1 MKKLL
6 LTMLLCVCAGTAFA
20 DFRQEYDT
28 NRNFWNVGKIE
39 SGYPE
44 GVGTELTKHIGNDT
58 HMHEVW
64 GATTDIKVPETGD
77 VIVTF
82 TYQDWSGSTDATKIL
97 GVDIINSAG
106 TVISYD
112 YHVGSAGSSPTNT
125 TYTLKN
131 VSEGGALTLRYFVC
145 NRTDD
150 DHELSKTS
158 GKITITGAVPMPAV
172 EIDVTKIYRIKAAK
186 TDLYMEIVNFGQTSG
201 EGAFRFKSKNYVEGQ
216 FFVFEKDDE
225 DSQYYIKNYNNKGY
239 MSAAGWDFY
248 AKAEKP
254 EDSFFITEVAEDV
267 YTFYQDYAKDGEGAS
282 FVGYCGN
289 NGESVSDGTYIYNN
303 VGTYSRNN
311 TTWILE
317 EVTSSDVHAD
327 LTKLIETANTLLVH
341 EYLLEPEKAAFSQ
354 EINEASSLTAGASVN
369 DLLNA
374 YYELQSAIDDAIY
387 CIHDVSDLNRLSNQ
401 KCYKVYGER
410 GFIYVQNDVIKSS
423 YKRSANYD
431 ANNVNHHFA
440 IIEHSGKY
448 YLYSVG
454 AKKFVNKQGNEASL
468 VLLPEHEIAFSEADV
483 KAEKYN
489 SVYKWIITLNGS
501 KINLSHSGSEGVYT
515 NYETQD
521 PGNCW
526 AMYDAGSFNPEEA
539 LAAFDKVYVT
549 VEYRLGSKTISNLHT
564 ITKGE
569 TFQFNNPYGFTEV
582 VSCTANG
589 VNLSATAGQY
599 STTITEQTEIVVTL
613 EDTFPYERTVLN
625 NDGTFP
631 DNAAW
636 YVVKQ
641 HSNSNETSI
650 WKYEG
655 NGNVSS
661 SKATKLKDASEGYF
675 WCFVGNPL
683 DLKIYNKAAGSTLSL
698 TNTDPATMV
707 ANNTAVWRPVKSNAE
722 GSFSGKNP
730 FCLQKGDE
738 NSYLNNQNSA
748 LKYWGAKD
756 AGSTIMAIADEEI
769 IPQIAEEVK
778 SDALATIAL
787 YEEADYFVYT
797 PEAFATAKNAIQ
809 NLDITS
815 TFAAS
820 VAGITAI
827 RQTMTTL
834 RGSDMNGAPV
844 AGDYI
849 RFKSRA
855 YSNYLK
861 ANDTNLGYTNN
872 AAELTTL
879 WVLEEGNDNNLK
891 IKNVSKNKYIGQVRQ
906 SADVPMQANTDEQF
920 AITYQED
927 VFGVFKNVSG
937 NDYAYGHSANGKLVG
952 WERGAHAT
960 QWIISQAFPLTVT
973 YTYKGAELSNDKI
986 TGVYVDKGETYTIV
1000 NPYSSRGYVAIESC
1014 TVNGEK
1020 LDAVDGVY
1028 SFKVTSNTTVT
1039 VNLTDANLPFTV
1051 SADYE
1056 NAVWYYLQLNS
1067 SGWGYVSR
1075 ATTTA
1080 EGVSTEADYPT
1091 NGGTRPS
1098 DDNGKWAFVGDAI
1111 NGFKILNKGAGKGK
1125 YLNSASSSNG
1135 TTAQMAE
1142 TDQSWIVQTGN
1153 GGFAI
1158 RHKGNVNACLND
1170 FGDVLKIWNDS
1181 GSPNGNGSAFRVF
1194 DADLTK
1200 VKEIVREKLS
1210 YSGLGYPTAECTARA
1225 NLQNGVDNAVTVEEL
1240 YQLLDAYCQTT
1251 EIEMPV
1257 SGNAY
1262 TFTNIMNDANQTKR
1276 YMKYTSGQKL
1286 SVSTDENDASVFVCH
1301 KIRDGVYA
1309 FVTSDGKVLTW
1320 FSKDDDGAYK
1330 ENASFNGYSTYYATS
1345 YDGKSDWNEIKVTKN
1360 GTSIDDLG
1368 HLRLVGRRNKDNVSS
1383 FIVYNGDGTFDR
1395 AGDSYFF
1402 NNNFSS
1408 AWLLNEVTRTNTDAQ
1423 NAAIAKIQAKETL
1436 KASTKVLGEGLG
1448 KYHYVVNDEEAYSV
1462 EVIDK
1467 AETADKVNEIAGTLA
1482 INLPE
1487 TGKFYYIQ
1495 SANTNQYLSNVK
1507 SNTLTTTADKSANNI
1522 FYFESESEGESTYT
1536 YLVAYENGH
1545 YVTNPWNIGVGE
1557 VIIKGTEKY
1566 KQTKSFVEGQVG
1578 KYALKYFSDKGED
1591 YYFTA
1596 SGTSTDAQ
1604 QDNSRN
1610 DAQWNLELVTSLPF
1624 TFKAAAL
1631 GFATFCAPV
1640 NVKIPNDVTAYVAK
1654 IQGNT
1659 LKMRKFVVEDGE
1671 KLILPA
1677 ETPVMLYKADLT
1689 EATIELPI
1697 VDGEYT
1703 LSNEDA
1709 NKNDFVGTIAAKKLD
1724 DTKFCY
1730 SLQVNREDSNKVG
1743 FYSKATGTKG
1753 GFKAWIE
1760 TDKSQGARTFTIIFD
1775 GDDATGLKEALGLEN
1790 ENVEI
1795 YDLSGR
1801 RLDKPTKGVNV
1812 IGGKLVIK

>member
-1 MKKLL
+1 
-6 LTMLLCVCAGTAFA
+6 MLLCVCAGTAFA

-44 GVGTELTKHIGNDT
+44 GVGTKLTEHVGSDT
-58 HMHEVW
+58 HTHEVW
-64 GATTDIKVPETGD
+64 GATTEIKVPVTGD

-82 TYQDWSGSTDATKIL
+82 SYQGWSGSTDATKIL
-97 GVDIINSAG
+97 GVDIINSSG
-106 TVISYD
+106 IVISSD
-112 YHVGSAGSSPTNT
+112 YHVGSAGSSPNKT

-158 GKITITGAVPMPAV
+158 GTITITGAVPMPAV

-186 TDLYMEIVNFGQTSG
+186 ADLYMEIVNFGQTSG

-254 EDSFFITEVAEDV
+254 EDSFFITEVAKDV

-289 NGESVSDGTYIYNN
+289 NGASVSDGTYIYNN

-327 LTKLIETANTLLVH
+327 LTKLIETANTLLEH
-341 EYLLEPEKAAFSQ
+341 EYLLEPEKAALSQ
-354 EINEASSLTAGASVN
+354 EINEASSLTAGSSVN

-410 GFIYVQNDVIKSS
+410 GFIYVQDDVLKGSN
-423 YKRSANYD
+423 KRSANYD

-454 AKKFVNKQGNEASL
+454 AKKFVNKQGNNTSL
-468 VLLPEHEIAFSEADV
+468 VLLPDHEIEFSVADV
-483 KAEKYN
+483 KGKNYN
-489 SVYKWIITLNGS
+489 PVYKWIITLNGS
-501 KINLSHSGSEGVYT
+501 KINLSDSGTEGVYT
-515 NYETQD
+515 AYEVQD
-521 PGNCW
+521 EGNCW
-526 AMYDAGSFNPEEA
+526 AMYDAGSFDPTEA

-589 VNLSATAGQY
+589 VSLSATDGQY

-613 EDTFPYERTVLN
+613 GDTFPYERTVLN

-683 DLKIYNKAAGSTLSL
+683 DLKIYNKAAGSTMSL
-698 TNTDPATMV
+698 TNTNPATMV
-707 ANNTAVWRPVKSNAE
+707 ANNTAVWRPVKSNVE
-722 GSFSGKNP
+722 GSFAGKNP

-748 LKYWGAKD
+748 LKYWGSKD
-756 AGSTIMAIADEEI
+756 AGSTIMAIADEDI

-778 SDALATIAL
+778 SDALSTIAL

-827 RQTMTTL
+827 RRTMTTL
-834 RGSDMNGAPV
+834 RGSEKNGAPV

-861 ANDTNLGYTNN
+861 ANETNLGYTNN

-879 WVLEEGNDNNLK
+879 WLLEEGNDNNLK
-891 IKNVSKNKYIGQVRQ
+891 IKNVSTNKYIGQVQQ
-906 SADVPMQANTDEQF
+906 SADVSMQANTDEQF
-920 AITYQED
+920 AITNQED

-937 NDYAYGHSANGKLVG
+937 NDYAYGHSSNGKLVG
-952 WERGAHAT
+952 WERSAHAT

-973 YTYKGAELSNDKI
+973 YTYKGDELPNDKI

-1014 TVNGEK
+1014 TVNGEN

-1067 SGWGYVSR
+1067 FGWGYVSR
-1075 ATTTA
+1075 ATTIA
-1080 EGVSTEADYPT
+1080 DGVTTEADYPT

-1111 NGFKILNKGAGKGK
+1111 NGFRILNKGAGKGK
-1125 YLNSASSSNG
+1125 YLNSASSSEG
-1135 TTAQMAE
+1135 SKAQMAV

-1158 RHKGNVNACLND
+1158 RHKDNVNACLND
-1170 FGDVLKIWNDS
+1170 YGDYLKIWNNS
-1181 GSPNGNGSAFRVF
+1181 GSPNGTGSAFRVEP
-1194 DADLTK
+1194 ADLTK
-1200 VKEIVREKLS
+1200 LKEMIGEKLS
-1210 YSGLGYPTAECTARA
+1210 YSGTGYPSAESSVRT
-1225 NLQNGVDNAVTVEEL
+1225 NLQNALNAAETTLENL
-1240 YQLLDAYCQTT
+1240 YQLLEAYCQSD
-1251 EIEMPV
+1251 EIEVPV
-1257 SGNAY
+1257 SGKAY

-1276 YMKYTSGQKL
+1276 YMKYTSGEKL
-1286 SVSTDENDASVFVCH
+1286 LASTSEDEASVFVCH
-1301 KIRDGVYA
+1301 EIRDGVYA

-1320 FSKDDDGAYK
+1320 FSNSDDGAYK
-1330 ENASFNGYSTYYATS
+1330 EDAIFKGYSTYYATL
-1345 YDGKSDWNEIKVTKN
+1345 YDEKSDWNEITVKKN
-1360 GTSIDDLG
+1360 GTSKEDLG
-1368 HLRLVGRRNKDNVSS
+1368 HLRLVGRRKKDAVSS
-1383 FIVYNGDGTFDR
+1383 FIINNADGSFDR
-1395 AGDSYFF
+1395 AGDSYYFR
-1402 NNNFSS
+1402 NDFSS
-1408 AWLLNEVTRTNTDAQ
+1408 AWILTEVNHTNTDAQ
-1423 NAAIAKIQAKETL
+1423 NAALAKIVVKEDL

-1448 KYHYVVNDEEAYSV
+1448 KYHYVANEEVAYSV
-1462 EVIDK
+1462 NVID
-1467 AETADKVNEIAGTLA
+1467 AANTADEVNAIASTLA

-1487 TGKFYYIQ
+1487 TGKFYRISYDFGNAGIKYLQGVASSVNMASQITPPVSYDGEKGAASIFYYADSKLLSYTAGTYLREQDNYRGLQGVGVDGGNVTFGESSRAKGKYTIQ
-1495 SANTNQYLSNVK
+1495 IPSYLHANTTN
-1507 SNTLTTTADKSANNI
+1507 SAHH
-1522 FYFESESEGESTYT
+1522 SDHCSVDG
-1536 YLVAYENGH
+1536 GH
-1545 YVTNPWNIGVGE
+1545 AAHDHSIE
-1557 VIIKGTEKY
+1557 E
-1566 KQTKSFVEGQVG
+1566 
-1578 KYALKYFSDKGED
+1578 
-1591 YYFTA
+1591 
-1596 SGTSTDAQ
+1596 
-1604 QDNSRN
+1604 
-1610 DAQWNLELVTSLPF
+1610 VTSLPF
-1624 TFKAAAL
+1624 TFNSKAL

-1640 NVKIPNDVTAYVAK
+1640 NVEIPNDVTAYIAE

-1659 LKMRKFVVEDGE
+1659 LKMRKFVVENGE
-1671 KLILPA
+1671 NLILPA
-1677 ETPVMLYKADLT
+1677 ETPVMLYKADYLT

-1709 NKNDFVGTIAAKKLD
+1709 AKNDFVGTIAAKNLD

-1743 FYSKATGTKG
+1743 FYSKTTGTKG

-1760 TDKSQGARTFTIIFD
+1760 TEKSQGARTFTIIFD

-1812 IGGKLVIK
+1812 VGGKLVIK

>member
-1 MKKLL
+1 
-6 LTMLLCVCAGTAFA
+6 MLLCVCAGTAFA
-20 DFRQEYDT
+20 DFRQEYDID
-28 NRNFWNVGKIE
+28 RNFWNVGKIE

-44 GVGTELTKHIGNDT
+44 GVGTKLTEHVGSDT
-58 HMHEVW
+58 HTHEVW
-64 GATTDIKVPETGD
+64 GATTEIKVPVTGD
-77 VIVTF
+77 VVVTF
-82 TYQDWSGSTDATKIL
+82 SYQGWSGSTDATKIL
-97 GVDIINSAG
+97 GVDIINSSG
-106 TVISYD
+106 TVISSD
-112 YHVGSAGSSPTNT
+112 YHVGSAGSSPTLT

-131 VSEGGALTLRYFVC
+131 VSEGGAMTLRYFVC

-186 TDLYMEIVNFGQTSG
+186 ADFYMEIVNFDQTSD

-254 EDSFFITEVAEDV
+254 EDSFFITEVAEYV
-267 YTFYQDYAKDGEGAS
+267 YTFYQDYAKDG

-289 NGESVSDGTYIYNN
+289 NGASVSDGTYIYNN

-317 EVTSSDVHAD
+317 EVTSSGVHGD
-327 LTKLIETANTLLVH
+327 LTKLIETANTLLEH
-341 EYLLEPEKAAFSQ
+341 EYLLEPGKATLSR
-354 EINEASSLTAGASVN
+354 EITEASSLTAVSSVN

-374 YYELQSAIDDAIY
+374 YHELQSAIDDAIY

-410 GFIYVQNDVIKSS
+410 GFIYVQDDVLKGSN
-423 YKRSANYD
+423 KRSANYD

-454 AKKFVNKQGNEASL
+454 AKKFVNKHGNDASL
-468 VLLPEHEIAFSEADV
+468 VLLPDHEIEFSVADV
-483 KAEKYN
+483 KGKNYN
-489 SVYKWIITLNGS
+489 PVYKWIITLNGS
-501 KINLSHSGSEGVYT
+501 KINLSDSGTEGVYT
-515 NYETQD
+515 AYEVQD
-521 PGNCW
+521 EGNCW
-526 AMYDAGSFNPEEA
+526 AMYDAGSFDPTEA

-549 VEYRLGSKTISNLHT
+549 VEYRLGSKIISNLHT

-569 TFQFNNPYGFTEV
+569 TFQFNNPYDFTEV

-589 VNLSATAGQY
+589 VSLSATDGQY

-613 EDTFPYERTVLN
+613 GDTFPYERTVLN

-698 TNTDPATMV
+698 TNTNPATMV

-722 GSFSGKNP
+722 GSFAGKNP

-787 YEEADYFVYT
+787 YEEAAYFVYT

-834 RGSDMNGAPV
+834 RGSDKNGAPV

-891 IKNVSKNKYIGQVRQ
+891 IKNVSTNKYIGQVRQ
-906 SADVPMQANTDEQF
+906 STDVPMQANTDEQF
-920 AITYQED
+920 AITNQED

-937 NDYAYGHSANGKLVG
+937 NDYAYGHSSNGKLVG
-952 WERGAHAT
+952 WERSAHAT

-1014 TVNGEK
+1014 TVNGEN
-1020 LDAVDGVY
+1020 LDAVDDVY

-1067 SGWGYVSR
+1067 SAWKYVSR
-1075 ATTTA
+1075 ATVTTDGVTS
-1080 EGVSTEADYPT
+1080 ETVST
-1091 NGGTRPS
+1091 NGSTRPS

-1111 NGFKILNKGAGKGK
+1111 NGFKILNKGAGEGK
-1125 YLNSASSSNG
+1125 YLNSASSDKSE
-1135 TTAQMAE
+1135 AQMAE
-1142 TDQSWIVQTGN
+1142 TDQYWIVQTGN

-1158 RHKGNVNACLND
+1158 RHKEADNACLNNYA
-1170 FGDVLKIWNDS
+1170 GAGVLKIWNNS
-1181 GSPNGNGSAFRVF
+1181 GSPNGPGSAFRVI
-1194 DADLTK
+1194 DSDLTK
-1200 VKEIVREKLS
+1200 VKEIVGDKLS
-1210 YSGLGYPTAECTARA
+1210 YSGPGYPTAECTARA

-1257 SGNAY
+1257 SGKAY
-1262 TFTNIMNDANQTKR
+1262 SFTNIMNDANQTKR

-1330 ENASFNGYSTYYATS
+1330 EDEKFNGYSTYYATS

-1360 GTSIDDLG
+1360 GTSIEDLG
-1368 HLRLVGRRNKDNVSS
+1368 HLRLVGRRNKNNVSS

-1395 AGDSYFF
+1395 AADSYYF
-1402 NNNFSS
+1402 NNNYSS
-1408 AWLLNEVTRTNTDAQ
+1408 AWLLNEVTPTNTDAQ
-1423 NAAIAKIQAKETL
+1423 SAAIAKIQAKETL

-1467 AETADKVNEIAGTLA
+1467 AESEDKVNEIAGTLA

-1507 SNTLTTTADKSANNI
+1507 SNTNPETLTTTEQKSANNI
-1522 FYFESESEGESTYT
+1522 FYFESEGENT
-1536 YLVAYENGH
+1536 YLIAYENGH

-1557 VIIKGTEKY
+1557 EKINENEIY
-1566 KQTKSFVEGQVG
+1566 KQTKSFVEGQIG
-1578 KYALKYFSDKGED
+1578 KYALKYFSDKGSTHF
-1591 YYFTA
+1591 FTA

-1610 DAQWNLELVTSLPF
+1610 DAQWNLEPVTDLPL
-1624 TFKAAAL
+1624 TIHSSGKS
-1631 GFATFCAPV
+1631 TYSAPV
-1640 NVKIPNDVTAYVAK
+1640 DLEIPDGVTAYYAKRNDGETIRMAPLFDVIPANTGVVVAGAGETTVNFPITTGVTALEENNLLKPVVEAKAVTPENGNNSVFVMATKNDVTGFYPLSKENNVIGGHKSYLEIPSTSAAR
-1654 IQGNT
+1654 
-1659 LKMRKFVVEDGE
+1659 LS
-1671 KLILPA
+1671 
-1677 ETPVMLYKADLT
+1677 
-1689 EATIELPI
+1689 I
-1697 VDGEYT
+1697 VW
-1703 LSNEDA
+1703 
-1709 NKNDFVGTIAAKKLD
+1709 D
-1724 DTKFCY
+1724 DT
-1730 SLQVNREDSNKVG
+1730 E
-1743 FYSKATGTKG
+1743 TGIFETEG
-1753 GFKAWIE
+1753 GEQNA
-1760 TDKSQGARTFTIIFD
+1760 
-1775 GDDATGLKEALGLEN
+1775 
-1790 ENVEI
+1790 EI
-1795 YDLSGR
+1795 YDLTGR

-1812 IGGKLVIK
+1812 VGGKLVIK